1 MWVKRFWRRWWCW
14 FLSLILTQSNI
25 FYTIWYGNIC
35 TLNREHEL
43 LGHNNYCNSRREEVI
58 HKLFSSFF
66 GEFSPK
72 HHISSSFSSK
82 IKPQKWHTLMN
93 TWERNEVWVFF
104 VLEDVLSHGNM
115 KSQLWGSWSD
125 AQWELCLGPNL
136 TFVTDVTNWRGR
148 RTDEGPGVVFH
159 VSSS

>member
-1 MWVKRFWRRWWCW
+1 MSSGVTSLQVVIQHRVGSFLPTRLLWKQNARCVFDFTKLPADDGSQQSRRILGERNRKENIMWVKRFWRRWWCW

-25 FYTIWYGNIC
+25 FYTIWYGNIR

-43 LGHNNYCNSRREEVI
+43 LGHNNYCNTRREEVI

-93 TWERNEVWVFF
+93 T
-104 VLEDVLSHGNM
+104 
-115 KSQLWGSWSD
+115 
-125 AQWELCLGPNL
+125 
-136 TFVTDVTNWRGR
+136 
-148 RTDEGPGVVFH
+148 
-159 VSSS
+159 